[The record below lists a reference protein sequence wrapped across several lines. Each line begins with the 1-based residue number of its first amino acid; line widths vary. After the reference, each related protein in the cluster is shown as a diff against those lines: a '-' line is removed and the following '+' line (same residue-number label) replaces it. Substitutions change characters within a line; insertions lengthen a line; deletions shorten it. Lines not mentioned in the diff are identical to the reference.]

1 MGLFSLMDSLEGRKQ
16 QGGLIFIGINLH
28 LLGSWVK
35 ASPKFLLGGTLLGFL
50 GWFLWFPGP
59 VLRNAVKIPKEK

>member
-35 ASPKFLLGGTLLGFL
+35 ASPKFLLGGTLLGFFGMVPL
-50 GWFLWFPGP
+50 VSRP
-59 VLRNAVKIPKEK
+59 RAPKRRENP

>member
-1 MGLFSLMDSLEGRKQ
+1 MGFFSLTDSLEGRKQ

-35 ASPKFLLGGTLLGFL
+35 ASPKFLLGGTLLGFFGMVPL
-50 GWFLWFPGP
+50 VSWP
-59 VLRNAVKIPKEK
+59 RAPKRRENP

>member
-1 MGLFSLMDSLEGRKQ
+1 MGFFSLTDSLEGRKQ

-35 ASPKFLLGGTLLGFL
+35 ASPKFLLGGVAWIFWDGSSGF
-50 GWFLWFPGP
+50 PAP
-59 VLRNAVKIPKEK
+59 CSETP